1 MDQMTLILTCLKPP
15 LASGLGSTGW
25 RLPFHTAISCCVA
38 TCGSNQYLC
47 HTGVGFSGSLLCASA
62 STWALLPL
70 QLIAGS
76 DSFNDAELHE
86 QNAIQAKAHTNCRA
100 AQASCNADKGTHRA
114 GRDITPS
121 TGKHAKQLNMDKHAD
136 LRQDL
141 AGMQGCGEPTAQH
154 TPPGC

>member
-1 MDQMTLILTCLKPP
+1 MEATSTSATQGWGFLGPSSVPQHPP
-15 LASGLGSTGW
+15 G
-25 RLPFHTAISCCVA
+25 
-38 TCGSNQYLC
+38 
-47 HTGVGFSGSLLCASA
+47 
-62 STWALLPL
+62 LLPL

-86 QNAIQAKAHTNCRA
+86 QDAIQAKAHTNCRA

-154 TPPGC
+154 TPPGF